1 MSESSPVQAPAAGPV
16 RSRVAAWVLW
26 DFGATPINA
35 IVVTFVFSVYLT
47 NAVGDDLPG
56 DVSPASWL
64 GRALAVA
71 GLMVAVFAPV
81 TGVWVDAPGRR
92 RRALAL
98 LTGAMVVL
106 TASMSLIRDDHR
118 FLLPG
123 LVMLAATAALS
134 ELATVP
140 YNAMLRELS
149 TPQTAGRVSGLGL
162 AAGYVGSV
170 VVLVIVYVGF
180 VAGTGDTRGLLALP
194 TADGQNVRAAMFLVA
209 AWFALFAL
217 PLLLRGPAGAGA
229 LPPRVGFVGAYRRIW
244 REIRQEW
251 RRDRNVIYYLGA
263 SALFRDGL
271 TGVFTFGAVL
281 GVQVYG
287 VSSADVL
294 LFGIAA
300 CVVAA
305 VGAVIGGFADDRLG
319 ARRVIITSLVAMIA
333 VGLTL
338 LTVSGP
344 LAFWILGLALCLF
357 IGPVGASARTLMM
370 RMAMHGKEG
379 VTFGLY
385 ATAGRAATFLAPWL
399 FSAFID
405 IFDSDRAGLGGILV
419 VLVLGLLA
427 FACVRVP
434 GRHVDA

>member
-1 MSESSPVQAPAAGPV
+1 M
-16 RSRVAAWVLW
+16 
-26 DFGATPINA
+26 
-35 IVVTFVFSVYLT
+35 
-47 NAVGDDLPG
+47 
-56 DVSPASWL
+56 
-64 GRALAVA
+64 
-71 GLMVAVFAPV
+71 
-81 TGVWVDAPGRR
+81 
-92 RRALAL
+92 
-98 LTGAMVVL
+98 
-106 TASMSLIRDDHR
+106 
-118 FLLPG
+118 
-123 LVMLAATAALS
+123 
-134 ELATVP
+134 
-140 YNAMLRELS
+140 
-149 TPQTAGRVSGLGL
+149 
-162 AAGYVGSV
+162 
-170 VVLVIVYVGF
+170 
-180 VAGTGDTRGLLALP
+180 
-194 TADGQNVRAAMFLVA
+194 
-209 AWFALFAL
+209 
-217 PLLLRGPAGAGA
+217 
-229 LPPRVGFVGAYRRIW
+229 
-244 REIRQEW
+244 
-251 RRDRNVIYYLGA
+251 
-263 SALFRDGL
+263 
-271 TGVFTFGAVL
+271 FTFGAVL

-419 VLVLGLLA
+419 VLVLGLVA